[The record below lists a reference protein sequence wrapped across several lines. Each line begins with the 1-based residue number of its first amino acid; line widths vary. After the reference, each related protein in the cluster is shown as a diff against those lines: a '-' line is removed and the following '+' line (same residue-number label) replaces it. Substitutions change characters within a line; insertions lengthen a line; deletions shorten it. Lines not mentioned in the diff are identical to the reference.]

1 MSLTKRE
8 SGGGGGGVHMG
19 TLLDFSAE
27 TNPPLPDGNSRRTY
41 TARVVFQGNR
51 VINQDWEAAMFQ
63 DWGNA
68 PATMEAPRSIG
79 CYGCLPGHAEEQNDA
94 RHAYTQAFLKGTH
107 TWDCLPK
114 QQRPMACHH
123 MRRPVAPLL
132 QAMYG
137 HPDSGTDWYERCND
151 SAEPRGFAAIIKGSW
166 PGTYYHHRLRLMLVI
181 DVDDLKIGGPFSEHG
196 RRLGIAKGGRG
207 HRRFLARGSLP
218 GAPA

>member
-1 MSLTKRE
+1 
-8 SGGGGGGVHMG
+8 MG

-51 VINQDWEAAMFQ
+51 VINQDWEAAMFL

-68 PATMEAPRSIG
+68 PSTMEAPRSIG

-123 MRRPVAPLL
+123 MRRPVVLATDIPIRAPIGMST
-132 QAMYG
+132 ATIR
-137 HPDSGTDWYERCND
+137 PS
-151 SAEPRGFAAIIKGSW
+151 PRA
-166 PGTYYHHRLRLMLVI
+166 
-181 DVDDLKIGGPFSEHG
+181 
-196 RRLGIAKGGRG
+196 
-207 HRRFLARGSLP
+207 SLP
-218 GAPA
+218 SSRALGQGRTITIGFGSCW